1 MIFCVILKNV
11 CIRLDLQ
18 KWCHAIDQIF
28 LFLKFYFSKNK
39 SQIFLLIF
47 RVVLKDCV
55 ESVLHDLLFVLRLF
69 RDLGLRHLADDP
81 AAFLRVGEP
90 VGQIR
95 PFDVVEQKVGLL
107 GEVLRHFVA
116 VRIVLTLGD
125 ALPLTR
131 VVFVLKMF

>member
-1 MIFCVILKNV
+1 M
-11 CIRLDLQ
+11 
-18 KWCHAIDQIF
+18 
-28 LFLKFYFSKNK
+28 
-39 SQIFLLIF
+39 IF

-81 AAFLRVGEP
+81 AAFLRVGES
-90 VGQIR
+90 VGQVR